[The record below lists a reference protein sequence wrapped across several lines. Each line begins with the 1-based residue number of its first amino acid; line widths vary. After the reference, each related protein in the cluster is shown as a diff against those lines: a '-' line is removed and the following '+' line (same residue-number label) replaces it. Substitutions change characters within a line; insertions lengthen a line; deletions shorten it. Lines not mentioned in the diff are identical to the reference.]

1 MRAKWRSASVT
12 VPSFSG
18 ALDFEEKVMA
28 PEKDQDPPQGL
39 DESADAKNSEKT
51 RSPESSPSGVGT
63 MILLIL
69 LCAVVIALVTLIT

>member
-12 VPSFSG
+12 LPSFSG

-28 PEKDQDPPQGL
+28 PEKDPPRGL
-39 DESADAKNSEKT
+39 DESADARNSEKT
-51 RSPESSPSGVGT
+51 RPPESSASGVGT